1 MSEVISK
8 VMPIVLLISL
18 GMFIRYK
25 NIFSQKSI
33 DEIKKF
39 LVNFVLP
46 AVLFITFF
54 NMDLRKEYFLISIT
68 VFVLLNVIFIMGFV
82 INKVKA
88 ISHPLLPFTVAGC
101 SIAFLGLSIFPSVF
115 GEVNLTKIAI
125 IAMGH
130 EFFIWVISYPYLS
143 IRLGDKKNSK
153 NDLLK
158 VFKTPTMIGIIIGI
172 LLNLAGLND
181 IIHSN
186 QILKGAYNTIEY
198 LSKLSTP
205 FILIII
211 GYGLKLNK
219 RYEKQSLVFI
229 IIRIVM
235 TFAVGYL
242 AKYLIIDRIMEYD
255 LIFDYAYFTFL
266 ILPPTLTL
274 PLMVGLNSTPENE
287 ELANSIVVLNT
298 IISIAVYLIFVVI
311 I

>member
-25 NIFSQKSI
+25 NIFLQKSI

-39 LVNFVLP
+39 LVSFVLP

-68 VFVLLNVIFIMGFV
+68 IFIIVNIIFVMGFV
-82 INKVKA
+82 LNKIKA
-88 ISHPLLPFTVAGC
+88 ISHPLLPFTIAGC

-115 GEVNLTKIAI
+115 GEDNLTKIAI

-130 EFFIWVISYPYLS
+130 EFFIWVISYPYLG
-143 IRLGDKKNSK
+143 IRLGNKKISK
-153 NDLLK
+153 SDLLK
-158 VFKTPTMIGIIIGI
+158 VFKTPTMVGIIIGI
-172 LLNLAGLND
+172 LLNIAGLNS

-186 QILKGAYNTIEY
+186 QILKGIYNTIEY
-198 LSKLSTP
+198 ISKLSTP
-205 FILIII
+205 FILITI
-211 GYGLKLNK
+211 GYGLKFNK
-219 RYEKQSLVFI
+219 KYIKQSLIFI
-229 IIRIVM
+229 TIRIIM
-235 TFAVGYL
+235 TFTVGYL
-242 AKYLIIDRIMEYD
+242 AKYFVINRIMEHD
-255 LIFDYAYFTFL
+255 IIFDYAYFTFL

-274 PLMVGLNSTPENE
+274 PLMVGLNSTPQYE
-287 ELANSIVVLNT
+287 ELANSTVVLNT